1 MLLPTKHFVLG
12 YGAKLTNIFS
22 SNFSVKT
29 FDSKKT
35 LLYSQN
41 WTNNMRDASTP
52 IITPIQPGSEGE
64 ESYTEVSFQPD
75 LKRLLS
81 QTDDSLGTNGDF
93 YVISEDDFAHMCQ
106 RVFDVAGCCSGGDV
120 TPLSHPLTVTLNG
133 RVVPIHSFEQYCQ
146 LVCRK
151 QDDSENIHGLF
162 YKKINSRWEIG
173 ITLSDTESFESL
185 SFVNGMFTSRGGT
198 HVNSIVQQ
206 IVKHLSQSKQ
216 LSEAAA
222 SLSSLSTLIRRNLF
236 VCVNAFI
243 ENPEFDSQMKES
255 LTTHP
260 TKFGSQCHLSEHTL
274 KDIVKQTGLLE
285 RLMQTIRGVQ
295 EANIIK
301 KIGSYGN
308 VKTKANIASMIPKL
322 EDAHLAG
329 QPVTVSG
336 LIKGGDQRRDCTL
349 ILTEGDSAKALAVAG
364 LEVVGR
370 DRFGVFPLRGK
381 FLNVRSATLD
391 QIANNEELKN
401 LCTILGLNFKKAYRT
416 QSERGTLRYDK
427 VMIMA
432 DQDADGSH
440 IKGLIINVFRCFWPG
455 LLMSPTDNPTAPPFL
470 SFFMTPLIKA
480 TPRNKQKGKKSE
492 VISFFSMM
500 EYNSWKERLLE
511 KGETDQYEIKY
522 YKGLGTSTS
531 VEAREY
537 FKSFSSHYR
546 AFEWASDVD
555 GKLLDMLF
563 DKNRAIDRRNWML
576 NSIEENYSHPTT
588 DHGDIVDKIS
598 YERFIDT
605 EMIQFANSGK

>member
-1 MLLPTKHFVLG
+1 MK
-12 YGAKLTNIFS
+12 N
-22 SNFSVKT
+22 
-29 FDSKKT
+29 
-35 LLYSQN
+35 
-41 WTNNMRDASTP
+41 ASTP
-52 IITPIQPGSEGE
+52 IITPIQYGSEEE

-75 LKRLLS
+75 LKRLIS
-81 QTDDSLGTNGDF
+81 QTDDGQGTDANF
-93 YVISEDDFAHMCQ
+93 SVISEDDFAHMCQ
-106 RVFDVAGCCSGGDV
+106 RVFDIAGCCSGIDV
-120 TPLSHPLTVTLNG
+120 APLSHPLKVTLNG
-133 RVVPIHSFEQYCQ
+133 RVVPIHSFEEYCQ
-146 LVCRK
+146 LVCGK
-151 QDDSENIHGLF
+151 QDDAEIRHGLY

-173 ITLSDTESFESL
+173 ISLSESDSFESL

-198 HVNSIVQQ
+198 HVNGVVQQ

-216 LSEAAA
+216 LSEAAV
-222 SLSSLSTLIRRNLF
+222 SLSSISTLIRRNLF
-236 VCVNAFI
+236 ICVNALI

-260 TKFGSQCHLSEHTL
+260 TNFGSQCHLSEHTL
-274 KDIVKQTGLLE
+274 KEIVKQTGLLE
-285 RLMQTIRGVQ
+285 RLIQTIRGAQ

-308 VKTKANIASMIPKL
+308 VKTKANIVSMIPKL

-336 LIKGGDQRRDCTL
+336 LLKGEEQQQRDCTL

-401 LCTILGLNFKKAYRT
+401 LCTILGLDFKKAYKT
-416 QSERGTLRYDK
+416 QAERGTLRYDK
-427 VMIMA
+427 IMIMA

-455 LLMSPTDNPTAPPFL
+455 LLMSPIDNPAAPPFL

-480 TPRNKQKGKKSE
+480 TLRNKPKGKKNE
-492 VISFFSMM
+492 VISFFSMI
-500 EYNSWKERLLE
+500 EYNSWKESLLG
-511 KGETDQYEIKY
+511 KGQTDKYEIKY

-531 VEAREY
+531 AEAREY

-563 DKNRAIDRRNWML
+563 DKNRAIDRRSWML
-576 NSIEENYSHPTT
+576 NSIEENHAHPSPNN
-588 DHGDIVDKIS
+588 GDIIDKIS
-598 YERFIDT
+598 YERFIGT
-605 EMIQFANSGK
+605 EMINFANAGKSA